1 MKNNDV
7 IKNLRKVLK
16 ASDQLKDEQID
27 KILGPF
33 SEGDI
38 SDEALSKIL
47 DELITF
53 KRGENKNASTEPPEL
68 PITNN
73 IVLKK
78 LRVAFEIKE
87 DDLLRMTTELK
98 DKTEPREWSAYFRKA
113 THKHYRNCPDDFLMT
128 ILKALQKYKG

>member
-1 MKNNDV
+1 MENKDV

-27 KILGPF
+27 KILGVASDAPL
-33 SEGDI
+33 

-47 DELITF
+47 NDLIVY
-53 KRGENKNASTEPPEL
+53 KRGESTSGSPQPLEL
-68 PITNN
+68 PLTNN

-87 DDLLRMTTELK
+87 ENLVSFVKELK
-98 DKTEPREWSAYFRKA
+98 DKTQAREWSAYFRKA
-113 THKHYRNCPDDFLMT
+113 THKHYRNCPDEFLT
-128 ILKALQKYKG
+128 TVFRALQKYKG